1 MKNNYKIISEK
12 APFVGDQETVFLT
25 PNNEMIT
32 VSAPHMGGFKV
43 NIEYVTQEFEQ
54 QRTQIIQES
63 QQKKNQ
69 SEAANF

>member
-1 MKNNYKIISEK
+1 
-12 APFVGDQETVFLT
+12 
-25 PNNEMIT
+25 MIT

-54 QRTQIIQES
+54 QITRIIQES